1 MKTLS
6 EVKCYPEDIS
16 NDKGKK
22 GNFRNSCKNFKIV
35 DGHLTYKGKWRVI
48 FENDGERITIDDVH
62 EGLGDDLKAK
72 VLATYRGHET
82 I

>member
-6 EVKCYPEDIS
+6 EVKYYPEDIS

-22 GNFRNSCKNFKIV
+22 ANFRKSCKNFKIV
-35 DGHLTYKGKWRVI
+35 DGHLTYTGKWKVI
-48 FENDGERITIDDVH
+48 FDKDRKRITIDDVH

-72 VLATYRGHET
+72 VLAACRGHET
-82 I
+82 V